1 MVWFLYN
8 IILQICFSNDFTNRI
23 DLTHSLN
30 MSEEIRNNDLFNKDR
45 WNISMFWKSTDPIS
59 CSVVVVGFENFI
71 TTKNQWKVLGI
82 VDWIADR
89 MGRTTEAVFVFLK
102 AEEYSVE
109 ILRKENRNTL
119 SPTMVKLFTFSIT
132 D

>member
-1 MVWFLYN
+1 
-8 IILQICFSNDFTNRI
+8 
-23 DLTHSLN
+23 
-30 MSEEIRNNDLFNKDR
+30 MSEEIRTNDLFNKDK

-59 CSVVVVGFENFI
+59 CSVVVVGFDNFK
-71 TTKNQWKVLGI
+71 TLKNQKKVMGI

-89 MGRTTEAVFVFLK
+89 MGRTPEAVFVFLK
-102 AEEYSVE
+102 AEQYSVE

-119 SPTMVKLFTFSIT
+119 SPTMVKLIISSIT